1 MSSSKDTLK
10 ETPLSV
16 LARTNLTRY
25 LDERTKLA
33 TANAPRSEFS
43 SGPDALRGL
52 KPVLLDSQSQTFM
65 DALVLM
71 QSVQVQAMPLVRY
84 RNQPN
89 GAYDALCFLSVGD
102 LVSTLI
108 DAVDKADIDA
118 SRVLPAMG
126 RLAAVGLELESLPL
140 KKCRTKWD
148 GTVLWRAAAMTHTL
162 ADALQICLYISHQSL
177 PGSMQLRQCPHRF
190 AVMND
195 DNFITHVVSQSDM
208 VMYLHTNRDLITELF
223 TNATIA
229 DLGLCNTVG
238 VVTIGASTP
247 TVDCFREMERHRVGA
262 VAVVDEQSR
271 VLLGTLSESD
281 ITHLHGGA
289 SFASLALP
297 VGEFLLHSRP
307 DVSPWMPSD
316 VDRVAPVNP
325 KSSAYAV
332 VLSRHARSFVVSCRP
347 SDTLT
352 DVLTSMDVRAVHR
365 VWVVNDANCV
375 VGVVALADVLAVVA
389 RFGMSVEEA
398 QRARDAMVVA

>member
-52 KPVLLDSQSQTFM
+52 KPVLLDSESQTFM

-84 RNQPN
+84 KNQPN

-140 KKCRTKWD
+140 KKCRTK
-148 GTVLWRAAAMTHTL
+148 
-162 ADALQICLYISHQSL
+162 
-177 PGSMQLRQCPHRF
+177 
-190 AVMND
+190 
-195 DNFITHVVSQSDM
+195 
-208 VMYLHTNRDLITELF
+208 LF
-223 TNATIA
+223 
-229 DLGLCNTVG
+229 
-238 VVTIGASTP
+238 P
-247 TVDCFREMERHRVGA
+247 RV
-262 VAVVDEQSR
+262 
-271 VLLGTLSESD
+271 
-281 ITHLHGGA
+281 
-289 SFASLALP
+289 
-297 VGEFLLHSRP
+297 
-307 DVSPWMPSD
+307 
-316 VDRVAPVNP
+316 
-325 KSSAYAV
+325 
-332 VLSRHARSFVVSCRP
+332 
-347 SDTLT
+347 
-352 DVLTSMDVRAVHR
+352 
-365 VWVVNDANCV
+365 
-375 VGVVALADVLAVVA
+375 
-389 RFGMSVEEA
+389 
-398 QRARDAMVVA
+398 